1 MLKSYVGAAALVFWV
16 TCARAAHAGLSRPLR
31 RRRNDKVGAGHQGQR
46 GRGGMSVKV
55 RLRSFVLAAAI
66 VVASV
71 ATALSQSDTASY
83 PNHVVK
89 IVHQYTAGGGN
100 DYLARIVANG
110 LTQRW
115 GQSVIVEPRP
125 GGGGIIGADAVAKAA
140 PDGYTLLLSP
150 TPLSTLPAMGKPLPF
165 DVPASFAPITVVATG
180 PFVIVANKDA
190 PFRTINELIA
200 YAKAR
205 PGQVSYASVGVGSPH
220 HMLMELFKSKV
231 GIDIVH
237 VPYKGAASQM
247 QDIVGGQI
255 LFGFSSIS
263 STLAQVQAGTV
274 RALVITGDQRS
285 PLVPDAPTAEEAGL
299 PDFEANSWYGLL
311 APAGPPAPIVEKVRA
326 DVTKVFS
333 DPPLQ
338 AKLIGQGFVPVTDS
352 TPASFK

>member
-1 MLKSYVGAAALVFWV
+1 VRF
-16 TCARAAHAGLSRPLR
+16 
-31 RRRNDKVGAGHQGQR
+31 HQ
-46 GRGGMSVKV
+46 
-55 RLRSFVLAAAI
+55 RLFVA
-66 VVASV
+66 VA
-71 ATALSQSDTASY
+71 ATALGASTAAFAQSETGAY
-83 PNHVVK
+83 PSHVVK

-100 DYLARIVANG
+100 DYLARIAANG
-110 LTQRW
+110 LAERW

-140 PDGYTLLLSP
+140 PDGSTLLLSAN
-150 TPLSTLPAMGKPLPF
+150 PLSILPAMGKSLPF
-165 DVPASFAPITVVATG
+165 EVPGSFVPITVVATG

-205 PGQVSYASVGVGSPH
+205 PGQVAYASVGVGSPH

-247 QDIVGGQI
+247 QDIVAGQI

-263 STLAQVQAGTV
+263 STLAQVRAGAV
-274 RALVITGDQRS
+274 RALVITGDKRS

-311 APAGPPAPIVEKVRA
+311 APAGTPDAIIEKVRA
-326 DVTKVFS
+326 DVTKIFS
-333 DPPLQ
+333 DPALQ
-338 AKLIGQGFVPVTDS
+338 QKLIGQGFVPVTDS
-352 TPASFK
+352 TPASFKAQIEREIPMWKDLVARQKLKFE

>member
-1 MLKSYVGAAALVFWV
+1 MRSLRSSAVVVAALLGAC
-16 TCARAAHAGLSRPLR
+16 TAAFA
-31 RRRNDKVGAGHQGQR
+31 
-46 GRGGMSVKV
+46 
-55 RLRSFVLAAAI
+55 
-66 VVASV
+66 
-71 ATALSQSDTASY
+71 QSDTAGY
-83 PNHVVK
+83 PSRVVK

-100 DYLARIVANG
+100 DYLARIAANG
-110 LTQRW
+110 LAERW

-140 PDGYTLLLSP
+140 PDGYTLLLSAN
-150 TPLSTLPAMGKPLPF
+150 PLSILPAMGKPLPF
-165 DVPASFAPITVVATG
+165 EVPASFLPITVVATG

-200 YAKAR
+200 FVKAR
-205 PGQVSYASVGVGSPH
+205 PGQVPYASVGVGSPH

-247 QDIVGGQI
+247 QDIVAGQI

-263 STLAQVQAGTV
+263 STLAQVQAGSV
-274 RALVITGDQRS
+274 RALVITGDKRS
-285 PLVPDAPTAEEAGL
+285 PLVPDAPTAAEAGL

-311 APAGPPAPIVEKVRA
+311 APAGTPAAIVEKVRA

-333 DPPLQ
+333 EPALQ
-338 AKLIGQGFVPVTDS
+338 AKLVGQGFVPVTDS
-352 TPASFK
+352 TPASFKAQIEREIPMWRDVVARQKLKFE